1 MRKNSIKSLVLAG
14 LFVALG
20 LVLPTLTGRIPALGQ
35 RVLPMHIP
43 VLIAGFVCGWPYG
56 LVVGLVTPLLAS
68 VINGMPTMFP
78 VAISMAFEL
87 GVYGLLTGLLYELL
101 PKKPLYT
108 YLSLILA
115 MIGGR
120 VVLGFVNLILLGLS
134 GSPYTFEMFIAG
146 SFMNAIIG
154 IIIQIIIIPIL
165 INSLQKARLI

>member
-1 MRKNSIKSLVLAG
+1 MKKNSIRNLVLAG

-20 LVLPTLTGRIPALGQ
+20 LVLPSLTGRIPALGQ

-56 LVVGLVTPLLAS
+56 LVVGFITPLLAS
-68 VINGMPTMFP
+68 IINGMPPMFP

-87 GVYGLLTGLLYELL
+87 GTYGLLTGLFYKLL

-108 YLSLILA
+108 YLALILA
-115 MIGGR
+115 MLGGR
-120 VVLGFVNLILLGLS
+120 VVLGLANVVLLGMN
-134 GSPYTFEMFIAG
+134 GKPYTFEMFMAG
-146 SFMNAIIG
+146 AFINAIFG

>member
-1 MRKNSIKSLVLAG
+1 MKKSSIRNLVLAG

-20 LVLPTLTGRIPALGQ
+20 LVLPSLTGRIPALGQ

-56 LVVGLVTPLLAS
+56 LVVGFITPLLAS
-68 VINGMPTMFP
+68 IINGMPPMFP

-87 GVYGLLTGLLYELL
+87 GTYGLLTGLFYKLL

-108 YLSLILA
+108 YLALILA
-115 MIGGR
+115 MLGGR
-120 VVLGFVNLILLGLS
+120 VVLGLANVVLLGMN
-134 GSPYTFEMFIAG
+134 GKPYTFEMFMAG
-146 SFMNAIIG
+146 AFINAIFG

>member
-1 MRKNSIKSLVLAG
+1 MRKNSIRNIVLAG

-20 LVLPTLTGRIPALGQ
+20 LVLPSLVGHIPALGM

-56 LVVGLVTPLLAS
+56 LVVGFITPLLAS
-68 VINGMPTMFP
+68 VINGMPPMFP

-87 GVYGLLTGLLYELL
+87 GAYGLLTGLFYKLL

-108 YLSLILA
+108 YLALILA
-115 MIGGR
+115 MLGGR
-120 VVLGFVNLILLGLS
+120 VVLGIANVILLGLS
-134 GSPYTFEMFIAG
+134 GNPYTFEMFMAG
-146 SFMNAIIG
+146 AFINAVFG
-154 IIIQIIIIPIL
+154 IVVQIIIIPIL